1 MLYTVIDLGDIY
13 PDGNIPTIDGI
24 YIESESKPD
33 IPEQI
38 MSTNPK
44 DFLDKNLKYPTVS

>member
-1 MLYTVIDLGDIY
+1 MLYTVMNISDIY

-24 YIESESKPD
+24 YINNEQSELVPQ
-33 IPEQI
+33 QI

-44 DFLDKNLKYPTVS
+44 DFLDISKNQGE